1 MMQIARSRERIL
13 PRPIEE
19 EMRESFLDYS
29 MSVIVQRA
37 LPDVRD
43 GLKPVH
49 RRILFAMHELGL
61 APDRS
66 YKKSAT
72 VVGDVLGKYHP
83 HGDSAVYDALVRM
96 VQDFSLRYPL
106 VDGQGNFGSIDGD
119 PAAAYRY
126 TEARL
131 SRVAADLL
139 TDIARDTVDWT
150 PNFDDRLKEPVV
162 VPSRLPNLLMN
173 GSAGIA
179 VGMSTNVPPHNL
191 GELVAAIRKLADDE
205 EPTLDELMEII
216 PGPDFPTGGF
226 IVGRKGIRE
235 MYRTGRGRIVMRAR
249 VVREKIRGGREQL
262 VIAELPY
269 ATSKAKIIAQI
280 TGLSRKGAL
289 SEVSNLRDESDRDG
303 VRLVIEL
310 KRGADAGA
318 VLKRLFRR
326 TSLQATFGAILLA
339 LDRGEPREFTLK
351 EMLER
356 FRDHRVEVI
365 RRRSQ
370 HDLTKAADR
379 AHVVEGLLHA
389 LDFIDEV
396 IAIIRSSKDRAQ
408 AAERLR
414 GELDLTERQAGAI
427 LDMQLARLTSLERQK
442 LEDELVGL
450 RKTIRQ
456 LRDILS
462 SEYRQLQVM
471 LEELEEGVREFG
483 DARRTTILGREAASK
498 QAVEAAVADEDA
510 VVTVSHQGFVK
521 RMPVHLYRRR
531 LASGK
536 LLAGMERYPDDYL
549 ERLFVARTQ
558 GWILAFTEGGHVHFL
573 SVADVPE
580 SGLASRGQS
589 LYALTEGSRAD
600 PFTALLQVDSLT
612 AEGHVVFVTARGTVK
627 RTRLSE
633 FSNPRPAGLA
643 ASRVRPGDRIVTVM
657 LSEGGTDVMLATR
670 DGRAIRFAERQVP
683 VRGRVA
689 FGVKGIGLRGDD
701 LVVSALLIRREGTVL
716 AVSDQGW
723 GRRTDVNDYPRRK
736 RGGLGVVM
744 RAPGDGE
751 GSLIGAIEVLDQ
763 DAVMLVT
770 AAGRIT
776 QVVAGDVP
784 VTGKGARGTRLAE
797 VEVGDRVVR
806 VTRTQGGSPGG
817 GGSPGSASSG
827 GKVPAGRTGDAAA
840 GGRASAGAGAGTAA
854 GSASAGGQAATVL
867 PVRRGGA
874 EAGKGDGRG
883 LPPQFD
889 LLSGDI
895 GG

>member
-150 PNFDDRLKEPVV
+150 PNFDDRLQEPVV

-191 GELVAAIRKLADDE
+191 GELVAAIRRLADDD
-205 EPTLDELMEII
+205 EPTLDELMEVV

-280 TGLSRKGAL
+280 AGLSRKGSL

-310 KRGADAGA
+310 KRGADSGT

-326 TSLQATFGAILLA
+326 TSLQSTFGAILLA
-339 LDRGEPREFTLK
+339 LDGGEPREFTLK

-370 HDLTKAADR
+370 HELAKAEDR
-379 AHVVEGLLHA
+379 AHVVEGMLRA

-396 IAIIRSSKDRAQ
+396 IAIIRSSADRAQ
-408 AAERLR
+408 AAERLQS
-414 GELDLTERQAGAI
+414 ELDLTERQAGAI
-427 LDMQLARLTSLERQK
+427 LDMQLARLTSLERRK
-442 LEDELVGL
+442 LEEELVGL
-450 RKTIRQ
+450 HKTIRR
-456 LRDILS
+456 LRHILS

-483 DARRTTILGREAASK
+483 DARRTTILDRKTASK
-498 QAVEAAVADEDA
+498 QVVEAAQADEDA

-573 SVADVPE
+573 NVANVPE

-589 LYALTEGSRAD
+589 LYSLTGGSRAD

-612 AEGHVVFVTARGTVK
+612 AEGHVVFVTGRGTVK

-643 ASRVRPGDRIVTVM
+643 ASRVRPRDRIVTVM
-657 LSEGGTDVMLATR
+657 LSEGGADVMLATQH
-670 DGRAIRFAERQVP
+670 GRAIRFAEGQVP
-683 VRGRVA
+683 VMGRAA

-723 GRRTDVNDYPRRK
+723 GRRTDVNDYPRQK
-736 RGGLGVVM
+736 RGGLGVLM
-744 RAPGDGE
+744 SPPGGGDGR
-751 GSLIGAIEVLDQ
+751 LTGAIEVLDQ

-770 AAGRIT
+770 AAGRIA
-776 QVVAGDVP
+776 QVVAGDVS
-784 VTGKGARGTRLAE
+784 VTGRGR
-797 VEVGDRVVR
+797 
-806 VTRTQGGSPGG
+806 
-817 GGSPGSASSG
+817 
-827 GKVPAGRTGDAAA
+827 AA
-840 GGRASAGAGAGTAA
+840 GGWPRWRWATAW
-854 GSASAGGQAATVL
+854 
-867 PVRRGGA
+867 
-874 EAGKGDGRG
+874 
-883 LPPQFD
+883 
-889 LLSGDI
+889 SG
-895 GG
+895 

>member
-61 APDRS
+61 APDRG

-139 TDIARDTVDWT
+139 TDIARDTVDWA
-150 PNFDDRLKEPVV
+150 PNFDDRLQEPVV

-179 VGMSTNVPPHNL
+179 VGMSTNVPPHNI
-191 GELVAAIRKLADDE
+191 GELVAAIRKLADDD
-205 EPTLDELMEII
+205 EPTLDELMEVI

-226 IVGRKGIRE
+226 IIGRKGIRE
-235 MYRTGRGRIVMRAR
+235 MYRTGRGRMVMRAR

-262 VIAELPY
+262 VITELPY
-269 ATSKAKIIAQI
+269 ATSKSKIIAQI
-280 TGLSRKGAL
+280 AGLSRKGAL
-289 SEVSNLRDESDRDG
+289 PEVSNLRDESDRDG

-310 KRGADAGA
+310 KRGVDSGK
-318 VLKRLFRR
+318 VLKRLLRR
-326 TSLQATFGAILLA
+326 TSLQSTFGAIMLA
-339 LDRGEPREFTLK
+339 LDKGEPREFTLK

-370 HDLTKAADR
+370 HELAKAEDR
-379 AHVVEGLLHA
+379 ANVIEGMLRA

-396 IAIIRSSKDRAQ
+396 IAIIRSSEDRAQ
-408 AAERLR
+408 AAKRLQD
-414 GELDLTERQAGAI
+414 ELDLSERQAGAI
-427 LDMQLARLTSLERQK
+427 LDMQLARLTSLERTK
-442 LEDELVGL
+442 LEDELAGL

-456 LRDILS
+456 LRHILA

-483 DARRTTILGREAASK
+483 DARRTTILDREAAS
-498 QAVEAAVADEDA
+498 AASVEAAVADEDV

-536 LLAGMERYPDDYL
+536 LLSGMERYPDDYL

-573 SVADVPE
+573 SVADAPE

-589 LYALTEGSRAD
+589 LYALTEGNRAD

-612 AEGHVVFVTARGTVK
+612 ADGQVVFVTERGTVK
-627 RTRLSE
+627 RTRLAE

-657 LSEGGTDVMLATR
+657 FSEGGADVMLATR
-670 DGRAIRFAERQVP
+670 HGRAIRFAEGQVP
-683 VRGRVA
+683 VVGRPA
-689 FGVKGIGLRGDD
+689 YGVKGIGLRDHD
-701 LVVSALLIRREGTVL
+701 VVVSALLIRREGTVL

-723 GRRTDVNDYPRRK
+723 GRRSDVNDYPLQK
-736 RGGLGVVM
+736 RGGLGVLM
-744 RAPGDGE
+744 PPPGG
-751 GSLIGAIEVLDQ
+751 GKGRLIGAIEVLDQ

-784 VTGKGARGTRLAE
+784 VTGRGARGKQLAQ
-797 VEVGDRVVR
+797 VEMGDGVVR
-806 VTRTQGGSPGG
+806 VTRTQGSGSPAGG
-817 GGSPGSASSG
+817 GGGAVRHATAAATGSA
-827 GKVPAGRTGDAAA
+827 
-840 GGRASAGAGAGTAA
+840 
-854 GSASAGGQAATVL
+854 Q
-867 PVRRGGA
+867 
-874 EAGKGDGRG
+874 E
-883 LPPQFD
+883 PPEQT
-889 LLSGDI
+889 LT
-895 GG
+895 

>member
-61 APDRS
+61 APERG

-131 SRVAADLL
+131 SRVAADLM
-139 TDIARDTVDWT
+139 TDIARDTVDWV
-150 PNFDDRLKEPVV
+150 PNFDDRLQEPVV

-191 GELVAAIRKLADDE
+191 GELVAAIRMLADDD
-205 EPTLDELMEII
+205 EPTLDELMEVI

-249 VVREKIRGGREQL
+249 AVREKIRGGREQL
-262 VIAELPY
+262 VITELPY
-269 ATSKAKIIAQI
+269 ATSKSKIIAQI
-280 TGLSRKGAL
+280 AGLSRKGAL
-289 SEVSNLRDESDRDG
+289 TEVSNLRDESDRDG

-310 KRGADAGA
+310 KRGADSGG
-318 VLKRLFRR
+318 VLKRLLRR
-326 TSLQATFGAILLA
+326 TNLQSTFGAILLA
-339 LDRGEPREFTLK
+339 LDKGEPREFTLK

-370 HDLTKAADR
+370 HELAKAEDR
-379 AHVVEGLLHA
+379 AHVIEGMLRA

-396 IAIIRSSKDRAQ
+396 IAIIRSSEDRAQ
-408 AAERLR
+408 AAGRLQ
-414 GELDLTERQAGAI
+414 GELDLSERQAGAI

-442 LEDELVGL
+442 LEDELAGL
-450 RKTIRQ
+450 RKTIRGLQ
-456 LRDILS
+456 RILS

-498 QAVEAAVADEDA
+498 AAVEAAVADEDV

-536 LLAGMERYPDDYL
+536 LLAGMKRYPDDYL

-558 GWILAFTEGGHVHFL
+558 GWILAFTEGGHVYFV
-573 SVADVPE
+573 SVADLPE
-580 SGLASRGQS
+580 GGPASRGRS
-589 LYALTEGSRAD
+589 AYALTEGDRRD
-600 PFTALLQVDSLT
+600 PFAALLRVDSLT
-612 AEGHVVFVTARGTVK
+612 AEGNVVFVTERGIVK

-633 FSNPRPAGLA
+633 FSNPRPAGWA
-643 ASRVRPGDRIVTVM
+643 ASRVRPGDRIVAVM
-657 LSEGGTDVMLATR
+657 LSEGSADIMLTTR
-670 DGRAIRFAERQVP
+670 NGRTIRFPEGQVP
-683 VRGRVA
+683 VVGRAA
-689 FGVKGIGLRGDD
+689 FGVKGIGLRDDD

-723 GRRTDVNDYPRRK
+723 GRRTDVNDYPLRK
-736 RGGLGVVM
+736 RGGLGVLM
-744 RAPGDGE
+744 TPPGGAK
-751 GSLIGAIEVLDQ
+751 GRLIGAIEVLDQ

-784 VTGKGARGTRLAE
+784 VTGKGARGRQLAQ

-806 VTRTQGGSPGG
+806 VTRTQGGGGSGG
-817 GGSPGSASSG
+817 GGSPEKTAQEETA
-827 GKVPAGRTGDAAA
+827 PLFAG
-840 GGRASAGAGAGTAA
+840 
-854 GSASAGGQAATVL
+854 
-867 PVRRGGA
+867 
-874 EAGKGDGRG
+874 
-883 LPPQFD
+883 
-889 LLSGDI
+889 
-895 GG
+895 

>member
-61 APDRS
+61 TPERS
-66 YKKSAT
+66 HKKSAT

-139 TDIARDTVDWT
+139 TDIAKDTVGWT

-191 GELVAAIRKLADDE
+191 GELVAAIGKLADDQ
-205 EPTLDELMEII
+205 EPTLDELMEVI

-226 IVGRKGIRE
+226 IVGRKGIRK

-269 ATSKAKIIAQI
+269 ATSKAKIIAQVA
-280 TGLSRKGAL
+280 GLSRKGAL
-289 SEVSNLRDESDRDG
+289 TEVSNLRDESDRDG

-310 KRGADAGA
+310 KRGVDSGK
-318 VLKRLFRR
+318 VLKRLLRR
-326 TSLQATFGAILLA
+326 TSLQSTFGAILLA

-356 FRDHRVEVI
+356 FRDHRLEVI

-370 HDLTKAADR
+370 HELARAEDR
-379 AHVVEGLLHA
+379 AHVVEGMLRA

-396 IAIIRSSKDRAQ
+396 IAIIRSSADRAH

-414 GELDLTERQAGAI
+414 GELGLSERQAGAI
-427 LDMQLARLTSLERQK
+427 LDMQLARLTSLERRK
-442 LEDELVGL
+442 LQDELVGL
-450 RKTIRQ
+450 RKTIRE

-462 SEYRQLQVM
+462 SEYRQLKVM

-483 DARRTTILGREAASK
+483 DARRTTILDREAASK
-498 QAVEAAVADEDA
+498 EAVEAAVADEDA

-549 ERLFVARTQ
+549 ERLLVARTQ

-573 SVADVPE
+573 SVTDVPE
-580 SGLASRGQS
+580 SGLASRGRS
-589 LYALTEGSRAD
+589 LYSLTEGSRSD

-612 AEGHVVFVTARGTVK
+612 AEGQVVFVTERGTVK
-627 RTRLSE
+627 RTRLTE

-643 ASRVRPGDRIVTVM
+643 ASRVRPGDRIVAVM
-657 LSEGGTDVMLATR
+657 LSEGGADVMLATR
-670 DGRAIRFAERQVP
+670 HGRAIRFAEGQVT
-683 VRGRVA
+683 VVGRAA
-689 FGVKGIGLRGDD
+689 FGVKGIELRGDD

-744 RAPGDGE
+744 SPPGGGDGQ
-751 GSLIGAIEVLDQ
+751 LTGAIEVLDQ

-784 VTGKGARGTRLAE
+784 VTGKGARGRRLTE

-806 VTRTQGGSPGG
+806 VTRSQGGGPPDGG
-817 GGSPGSASSG
+817 GGTGRSPEKTAREEMASLF
-827 GKVPAGRTGDAAA
+827 AG
-840 GGRASAGAGAGTAA
+840 
-854 GSASAGGQAATVL
+854 
-867 PVRRGGA
+867 
-874 EAGKGDGRG
+874 
-883 LPPQFD
+883 
-889 LLSGDI
+889 
-895 GG
+895 

>member
-13 PRPIEE
+13 PRPIEQ

-191 GELVAAIRKLADDE
+191 AELVAAIRKLADDE

-226 IVGRKGIRE
+226 IVGRKGIRQ

-269 ATSKAKIIAQI
+269 ATSKSKIIAQI
-280 TGLSRKGAL
+280 AGLSRKGSL

-303 VRLVIEL
+303 VRLVVEL
-310 KRGADAGA
+310 KRGADAGT

-326 TSLQATFGAILLA
+326 TSLQSTFGAILLA
-339 LDRGEPREFTLK
+339 LDGGEPREFTLK

-365 RRRSQ
+365 RRRSR
-370 HDLTKAADR
+370 HELAKAEDR
-379 AHVVEGLLHA
+379 AHVVEGILRA

-396 IAIIRSSKDRAQ
+396 IAIIRSSEDRAQ
-408 AAERLR
+408 AAERLQ

-450 RKTIRQ
+450 RKIIRR
-456 LRDILS
+456 LRHILS

-483 DARRTTILGREAASK
+483 DARRTTILDRKTASK
-498 QAVEAAVADEDA
+498 ETVEAAEADEDV

-536 LLAGMERYPDDYL
+536 LLAGMARYPDDYL

-589 LYALTEGSRAD
+589 LYSLTAGSRAD
-600 PFTALLQVDSLT
+600 PFTALLQVDT
-612 AEGHVVFVTARGTVK
+612 MTGEGQVVFVTERGTVK

-657 LSEGGTDVMLATR
+657 LSEGGADVMLATR
-670 DGRAIRFAERQVP
+670 HGRAIRFAEGQVP
-683 VRGRVA
+683 VVGRTA
-689 FGVKGIGLRGDD
+689 FGVKGMSLRGDD

-723 GRRTDVNDYPRRK
+723 GRRTDVNDYPRQR

-751 GSLIGAIEVLDQ
+751 GSLTGAIEVLDQ

-776 QVVAGDVP
+776 QVVGRDVP

-806 VTRTQGGSPGG
+806 VTRTQGGGGSGG
-817 GGSPGSASSG
+817 GGSPEKTPREETA
-827 GKVPAGRTGDAAA
+827 PLFAG
-840 GGRASAGAGAGTAA
+840 
-854 GSASAGGQAATVL
+854 
-867 PVRRGGA
+867 
-874 EAGKGDGRG
+874 
-883 LPPQFD
+883 
-889 LLSGDI
+889 
-895 GG
+895 

>member
-1 MMQIARSRERIL
+1 MMQMARSRERIL

-61 APDRS
+61 APDRG

-131 SRVAADLL
+131 SRVAGDLL
-139 TDIARDTVDWT
+139 TDIARDTVDWA
-150 PNFDDRLKEPVV
+150 PNFDDRLQEPVV

-191 GELVAAIRKLADDE
+191 GELVAAIRMLADDD
-205 EPTLDELMEII
+205 EPTLDELMEVI

-262 VIAELPY
+262 VITELPY
-269 ATSKAKIIAQI
+269 ATSKSKIIAQI
-280 TGLSRKGAL
+280 AGLSRKGSL

-310 KRGADAGA
+310 KRGADSGQ
-318 VLKRLFRR
+318 VLKRLLRR
-326 TSLQATFGAILLA
+326 TNLQSTFGAILLA
-339 LDRGEPREFTLK
+339 LDRGEPREFSLK

-370 HDLTKAADR
+370 HELDRAEDR
-379 AHVVEGLLHA
+379 AHVIEGMLRA

-396 IAIIRSSKDRAQ
+396 IAIIRSSEDRAQ
-408 AAERLR
+408 AAERLQD
-414 GELDLTERQAGAI
+414 ELDLSERQAGAI

-442 LEDELVGL
+442 LEHELAGL
-450 RKTIRQ
+450 RKTIRRLQ
-456 LRDILS
+456 RILS

-483 DARRTTILGREAASK
+483 DARRTTILDREAASK
-498 QAVEAAVADEDA
+498 ETVVAAVADEDA

-558 GWILAFTEGGHVHFL
+558 GWILAFTEGGRVHFL
-573 SVADVPE
+573 SVTKVPE

-589 LYALTEGSRAD
+589 LYSLTEGSRAD

-612 AEGHVVFVTARGTVK
+612 ADGQVVFVTGRGTVK

-633 FSNPRPAGLA
+633 FSNPRAAGLA
-643 ASRVRPGDRIVTVM
+643 ASRVRPGDRIVAVM
-657 LSEGGTDVMLATR
+657 LSEGGADVMLATR
-670 DGRAIRFAERQVP
+670 QGRAIRFTEGQVP
-683 VRGRVA
+683 VMGRAA
-689 FGVKGIGLRGDD
+689 FGVRGIRLRGDD

-723 GRRTDVNDYPRRK
+723 GRRTDVNDYPLRK
-736 RGGLGVVM
+736 RGGLGVLM
-744 RAPGDGE
+744 TPPGG
-751 GSLIGAIEVLDQ
+751 GAGRLIGAIEVLDQ

-784 VTGKGARGTRLAE
+784 VTRKTTRGTRLAQ

-806 VTRTQGGSPGG
+806 VTRTQGGGGSGG
-817 GGSPGSASSG
+817 GGSQAKTARKETAPLF
-827 GKVPAGRTGDAAA
+827 AG
-840 GGRASAGAGAGTAA
+840 
-854 GSASAGGQAATVL
+854 
-867 PVRRGGA
+867 
-874 EAGKGDGRG
+874 
-883 LPPQFD
+883 
-889 LLSGDI
+889 
-895 GG
+895 

>member
-1 MMQIARSRERIL
+1 MMQMARSRERIL

-131 SRVAADLL
+131 SRVAGDLL
-139 TDIARDTVDWT
+139 TDIARDTVDWA
-150 PNFDDRLKEPVV
+150 PNFDDRLQEPVV

-191 GELVAAIRKLADDE
+191 GELVAAIRMLADDD
-205 EPTLDELMEII
+205 EPTLDELMEVI

-262 VIAELPY
+262 VITELPY
-269 ATSKAKIIAQI
+269 ATSKSKIIAQI
-280 TGLSRKGAL
+280 AGLSRKGSL
-289 SEVSNLRDESDRDG
+289 TEVSNLRDESDRDG

-310 KRGADAGA
+310 KRGADSGQ
-318 VLKRLFRR
+318 VLKRLLRR
-326 TSLQATFGAILLA
+326 TNLQSTFGAILLA
-339 LDRGEPREFTLK
+339 LDRGEPREFSLK

-370 HDLTKAADR
+370 HELDRAEDR
-379 AHVVEGLLHA
+379 AHVIEGMLRA

-396 IAIIRSSKDRAQ
+396 IAIIRSSEDRAQ
-408 AAERLR
+408 AAERLQD
-414 GELDLTERQAGAI
+414 ELDLSERQAGAI

-442 LEDELVGL
+442 LEDELAGL
-450 RKTIRQ
+450 RKTIRRLQ
-456 LRDILS
+456 RILS

-483 DARRTTILGREAASK
+483 DARRTTILDREAASK
-498 QAVEAAVADEDA
+498 ETVVAAVADEDA

-558 GWILAFTEGGHVHFL
+558 GWILAFTEGGRVHFL
-573 SVADVPE
+573 SVTKVPE

-589 LYALTEGSRAD
+589 LYSLTEGSRAD

-612 AEGHVVFVTARGTVK
+612 ADGQVVFVTGRGTVK

-633 FSNPRPAGLA
+633 FSNPRAAGLA
-643 ASRVRPGDRIVTVM
+643 ASRVRPGDRIVAVM
-657 LSEGGTDVMLATR
+657 LSEGGADVMLATR
-670 DGRAIRFAERQVP
+670 RGRAIRFTEGQVP
-683 VRGRVA
+683 VMGRAA
-689 FGVKGIGLRGDD
+689 FGVRGIRLRGDD

-723 GRRTDVNDYPRRK
+723 GRRTNVNDYPLRK
-736 RGGLGVVM
+736 RGGLGVLM
-744 RAPGDGE
+744 TPPGG
-751 GSLIGAIEVLDQ
+751 GAGRLIGAIEVLDQ

-784 VTGKGARGTRLAE
+784 VTRKTTRGTRLAR

-806 VTRTQGGSPGG
+806 VTRTQGGGGSGG
-817 GGSPGSASSG
+817 GGSQAKTAREETAPLF
-827 GKVPAGRTGDAAA
+827 AG
-840 GGRASAGAGAGTAA
+840 
-854 GSASAGGQAATVL
+854 
-867 PVRRGGA
+867 
-874 EAGKGDGRG
+874 
-883 LPPQFD
+883 
-889 LLSGDI
+889 
-895 GG
+895 

>member
-1 MMQIARSRERIL
+1 MMQMARSRERIL

-131 SRVAADLL
+131 SRVAGDLL
-139 TDIARDTVDWT
+139 TDIARDTVDWA
-150 PNFDDRLKEPVV
+150 PNFDDRLQEPVV

-191 GELVAAIRKLADDE
+191 GELVAAIRMLADDD
-205 EPTLDELMEII
+205 EPTLDELMEVI

-262 VIAELPY
+262 VITELPY
-269 ATSKAKIIAQI
+269 ATSKSKIIAQI
-280 TGLSRKGAL
+280 AGLSRKGSL

-310 KRGADAGA
+310 KRGADSGQ
-318 VLKRLFRR
+318 VLKRLLRR
-326 TSLQATFGAILLA
+326 TNLQSTFGAILLA
-339 LDRGEPREFTLK
+339 LDRGEPREFSLK

-370 HDLTKAADR
+370 HELDRAEDR
-379 AHVVEGLLHA
+379 AHVIEGMLRA

-396 IAIIRSSKDRAQ
+396 IAIIRSSEDRAQ
-408 AAERLR
+408 AAERLQD
-414 GELDLTERQAGAI
+414 ELDLSERQAGAI

-442 LEDELVGL
+442 LEDELAGL
-450 RKTIRQ
+450 RKTIRRLQ
-456 LRDILS
+456 RILS

-483 DARRTTILGREAASK
+483 DARRTTILDREAASK
-498 QAVEAAVADEDA
+498 ETVVAAVADEDA

-558 GWILAFTEGGHVHFL
+558 GWILAFTEGGRVHFL
-573 SVADVPE
+573 SVTKVPE

-589 LYALTEGSRAD
+589 LYSLTEGSRAD

-612 AEGHVVFVTARGTVK
+612 ADGQVVFVTGRGTVK

-633 FSNPRPAGLA
+633 FSNPRAAGLA
-643 ASRVRPGDRIVTVM
+643 ASRVRPGDRIVAVM
-657 LSEGGTDVMLATR
+657 LSEGGADVMLATR
-670 DGRAIRFAERQVP
+670 QGRAIRFTEGQVP
-683 VRGRVA
+683 VMGRAA
-689 FGVKGIGLRGDD
+689 FGVRGIRLRGDD

-723 GRRTDVNDYPRRK
+723 GRRTDVGDYPLRK
-736 RGGLGVVM
+736 RGGLGVLM
-744 RAPGDGE
+744 TPPGG
-751 GSLIGAIEVLDQ
+751 GAGRLIGAIEVLDQ

-784 VTGKGARGTRLAE
+784 VTRKTTRGTRLAR

-806 VTRTQGGSPGG
+806 VTRTQGGGGSGG
-817 GGSPGSASSG
+817 GGSQEKTAREETAPLF
-827 GKVPAGRTGDAAA
+827 AG
-840 GGRASAGAGAGTAA
+840 
-854 GSASAGGQAATVL
+854 
-867 PVRRGGA
+867 
-874 EAGKGDGRG
+874 
-883 LPPQFD
+883 
-889 LLSGDI
+889 
-895 GG
+895 

>member
-150 PNFDDRLKEPVV
+150 PNFDDRLQEPVV

-191 GELVAAIRKLADDE
+191 GELVAAIRRLADDD
-205 EPTLDELMEII
+205 EPTLDELMEIV

-269 ATSKAKIIAQI
+269 ATSKSKIIAQI
-280 TGLSRKGAL
+280 AGLSRKGAL
-289 SEVSNLRDESDRDG
+289 AEVSNLRDESDRDG

-310 KRGADAGA
+310 KRGADAGM

-326 TSLQATFGAILLA
+326 TSLQSTFGAILLA

-370 HDLTKAADR
+370 HELAKAEDR
-379 AHVVEGLLHA
+379 AHVLEGMLRA

-396 IAIIRSSKDRAQ
+396 IAIIRSSADRAQ
-408 AAERLR
+408 AAERLQS
-414 GELDLTERQAGAI
+414 ELDLTERQAGAI

-450 RKTIRQ
+450 RKTIRR
-456 LRDILS
+456 LRHILS

-483 DARRTTILGREAASK
+483 DARRTTILDRKTASK
-498 QAVEAAVADEDA
+498 EVVEAAEADEDA

-521 RMPVHLYRRR
+521 RMSVHLYRRR

-589 LYALTEGSRAD
+589 LYSPHGGQPRGSVHRPAAGRHHDRGGSGGVRDRARHGEADAPVGVLEPPAGRAGRLPGAAGRPHRHGDALRGRRRRHAGDATRPRD
-600 PFTALLQVDSLT
+600 PLR
-612 AEGHVVFVTARGTVK
+612 RGT
-627 RTRLSE
+627 
-633 FSNPRPAGLA
+633 
-643 ASRVRPGDRIVTVM
+643 
-657 LSEGGTDVMLATR
+657 GT
-670 DGRAIRFAERQVP
+670 
-683 VRGRVA
+683 
-689 FGVKGIGLRGDD
+689 
-701 LVVSALLIRREGTVL
+701 
-716 AVSDQGW
+716 
-723 GRRTDVNDYPRRK
+723 
-736 RGGLGVVM
+736 
-744 RAPGDGE
+744 GDGE
-751 GSLIGAIEVLDQ
+751 GGLRRQGHRAARRRPGGVRAPDPPRGHGAGGVRPGVGPAHGRERLP
-763 DAVMLVT
+763 
-770 AAGRIT
+770 AAEARRPGRP
-776 QVVAGDVP
+776 DDS
-784 VTGKGARGTRLAE
+784 ARRRRRAP
-797 VEVGDRVVR
+797 DRR
-806 VTRTQGGSPGG
+806 NRGPRPGRGHARDRGRPDHPGG
-817 GGSPGSASSG
+817 GGGRAGDREGRARHAAGRGGGRRPGGPGDPDAGGWGGGWWWVTGEDGTRGDGAALCRLRGRRSG
-827 GKVPAGRTGDAAA
+827 GRL
-840 GGRASAGAGAGTAA
+840 RMAGTRL
-854 GSASAGGQAATVL
+854 V
-867 PVRRGGA
+867 
-874 EAGKGDGRG
+874 
-883 LPPQFD
+883 
-889 LLSGDI
+889 
-895 GG
+895 

>member
-13 PRPIEE
+13 PRPIEQ

-191 GELVAAIRKLADDE
+191 AELVAAIRKLADDE

-226 IVGRKGIRE
+226 IVGRKGIRQ

-280 TGLSRKGAL
+280 AGLSRKGSLA
-289 SEVSNLRDESDRDG
+289 EVSNLRDESDRDG

-310 KRGADAGA
+310 KRGADSGT

-326 TSLQATFGAILLA
+326 TGLQSTFGAIMLA

-370 HDLTKAADR
+370 HELAKAEDR
-379 AHVVEGLLHA
+379 AHVVEGMLRA

-408 AAERLR
+408 AAERLQ

-442 LEDELVGL
+442 LEDEVVGL
-450 RKTIRQ
+450 RKTIRR
-456 LRDILS
+456 LRHILS

-483 DARRTTILGREAASK
+483 DARRTTILDRKTASK
-498 QAVEAAVADEDA
+498 ETVEAAEADEDV

-536 LLAGMERYPDDYL
+536 LLAGMARYPDDYL

-589 LYALTEGSRAD
+589 LYSLTAGSRAD

-612 AEGHVVFVTARGTVK
+612 ADGHVVFVTERGTVK

-657 LSEGGTDVMLATR
+657 LSEGGADVMLATR
-670 DGRAIRFAERQVP
+670 HGRAIRFAEGQVP
-683 VRGRVA
+683 VVGRTA

-723 GRRTDVNDYPRRK
+723 GRRTDVNDYPRQK

-744 RAPGDGE
+744 RAPGDRE

-784 VTGKGARGTRLAE
+784 VTGKGARGRPLAE

-806 VTRTQGGSPGG
+806 VTRTQGGGGPGS
-817 GGSPGSASSG
+817 GGSPEKTAREETA
-827 GKVPAGRTGDAAA
+827 PLFAG
-840 GGRASAGAGAGTAA
+840 
-854 GSASAGGQAATVL
+854 
-867 PVRRGGA
+867 
-874 EAGKGDGRG
+874 
-883 LPPQFD
+883 
-889 LLSGDI
+889 
-895 GG
+895 

>member
-61 APDRS
+61 APDRG

-139 TDIARDTVDWT
+139 TDIARDTVDWA
-150 PNFDDRLKEPVV
+150 PNFDDRLQEPVV

-179 VGMSTNVPPHNL
+179 VGMSTNVPPHNI
-191 GELVAAIRKLADDE
+191 GELVAAIRKLADDD
-205 EPTLDELMEII
+205 EPTLDELMEVI

-226 IVGRKGIRE
+226 IIGRKGIRE
-235 MYRTGRGRIVMRAR
+235 MYRTGRGRMVMRAR

-262 VIAELPY
+262 VITELPY
-269 ATSKAKIIAQI
+269 ATSKSKIIAQI
-280 TGLSRKGAL
+280 AGLSRKGAL
-289 SEVSNLRDESDRDG
+289 PEVSNLRDESDRDG

-310 KRGADAGA
+310 KRGVDSGK
-318 VLKRLFRR
+318 VLKRLLRR
-326 TSLQATFGAILLA
+326 TSLQSTFGAIMLA
-339 LDRGEPREFTLK
+339 LDKGEPREFTLK

-370 HDLTKAADR
+370 HELAKAEDR
-379 AHVVEGLLHA
+379 ANVIEGMLRA

-396 IAIIRSSKDRAQ
+396 IAIIRSSRDRAQ
-408 AAERLR
+408 AAERLQD
-414 GELDLTERQAGAI
+414 ELDLSERQAGAI
-427 LDMQLARLTSLERQK
+427 LDMQLARLTSLERTK
-442 LEDELVGL
+442 LEDELAGL

-456 LRDILS
+456 LRHILA

-483 DARRTTILGREAASK
+483 DARRTTILDREAAS
-498 QAVEAAVADEDA
+498 AASVEAAVADEDV

-536 LLAGMERYPDDYL
+536 LLSGMERYPDDYL

-573 SVADVPE
+573 SVADAPE

-589 LYALTEGSRAD
+589 LYALTEGNRAD
-600 PFTALLQVDSLT
+600 PFTALLQVDTLT
-612 AEGHVVFVTARGTVK
+612 ADGQVVFVTERGTVK
-627 RTRLSE
+627 RTRLAE

-657 LSEGGTDVMLATR
+657 FSEGGADVMLATR
-670 DGRAIRFAERQVP
+670 HGRAIRFAEGQVP
-683 VRGRVA
+683 VVGRPA
-689 FGVKGIGLRGDD
+689 YGVKGIGLRDHD
-701 LVVSALLIRREGTVL
+701 VVVSALLIRREGTVL

-723 GRRTDVNDYPRRK
+723 GRRSDVNDYPLQK
-736 RGGLGVVM
+736 RGGLGVLM
-744 RAPGDGE
+744 PPPGG
-751 GSLIGAIEVLDQ
+751 GKGRLIGAIEVLDQ

-784 VTGKGARGTRLAE
+784 VTGRGARGKQLAQ
-797 VEVGDRVVR
+797 VEMGDGVVR
-806 VTRTQGGSPGG
+806 VTRTQGSGSPAGG
-817 GGSPGSASSG
+817 GGGAVRHATAAATGSA
-827 GKVPAGRTGDAAA
+827 
-840 GGRASAGAGAGTAA
+840 
-854 GSASAGGQAATVL
+854 Q
-867 PVRRGGA
+867 
-874 EAGKGDGRG
+874 E
-883 LPPQFD
+883 PPEQT
-889 LLSGDI
+889 LT
-895 GG
+895 

>member
-1 MMQIARSRERIL
+1 MMQISRSRERIL

-150 PNFDDRLKEPVV
+150 PNFDDRLQEPVV

-191 GELVAAIRKLADDE
+191 GELVAAIRKLADDD
-205 EPTLDELMEII
+205 EPTLDELMEVI

-226 IVGRKGIRE
+226 IVGRKGIRQ

-262 VIAELPY
+262 VITELPY
-269 ATSKAKIIAQI
+269 ATSKSKIIAQI
-280 TGLSRKGAL
+280 AGLSRKGAL
-289 SEVSNLRDESDRDG
+289 PEVSNLRDESDRDG

-310 KRGADAGA
+310 KRGADSGK
-318 VLKRLFRR
+318 VLKRLLRR
-326 TSLQATFGAILLA
+326 TSLQSTFGAILLA
-339 LDRGEPREFTLK
+339 LDRGEPREFALK

-356 FRDHRVEVI
+356 FRDHRLEVI
-365 RRRSQ
+365 QRRSR
-370 HDLTKAADR
+370 HELEKAEDR
-379 AHVVEGLLHA
+379 AHVIEGMLRA

-396 IAIIRSSKDRAQ
+396 IAIIRSSEDRAQ
-408 AAERLR
+408 AAGRLQD
-414 GELDLTERQAGAI
+414 ELDLSERQAGAI
-427 LDMQLARLTSLERQK
+427 LGMQLARLTSLERQK

-456 LRDILS
+456 LRRILS
-462 SEYRQLQVM
+462 SEYRQLQLM

-483 DARRTTILGREAASK
+483 DARRTTILDREAAS
-498 QAVEAAVADEDA
+498 AASVEAAVADEDV

-573 SVADVPE
+573 SVTDVPE

-589 LYALTEGSRAD
+589 LYSLTKGSRAD

-612 AEGHVVFVTARGTVK
+612 AEGQVVFVTGRGTVK

-643 ASRVRPGDRIVTVM
+643 ASRVRPGDRIVAVM
-657 LSEGGTDVMLATR
+657 LSEGGADIMLATR
-670 DGRAIRFAERQVP
+670 HGRAIRFAEGQVP
-683 VRGRVA
+683 VMGRAA

-701 LVVSALLIRREGTVL
+701 LVVSALLIRRAGTVL
-716 AVSDQGW
+716 AVSDQAW
-723 GRRTDVNDYPRRK
+723 GRRTDVNDYPLRK
-736 RGGLGVVM
+736 RGGLGVLM
-744 RAPGDGE
+744 TPPGGGDGR
-751 GSLIGAIEVLDQ
+751 LIGAIEVLDQ

-784 VTGKGARGTRLAE
+784 VTGKGARGSRLAR

-806 VTRTQGGSPGG
+806 VTRTQGGGRSPGG
-817 GGSPGSASSG
+817 GGSPGKTAQEETA
-827 GKVPAGRTGDAAA
+827 PLFAG
-840 GGRASAGAGAGTAA
+840 
-854 GSASAGGQAATVL
+854 
-867 PVRRGGA
+867 
-874 EAGKGDGRG
+874 
-883 LPPQFD
+883 
-889 LLSGDI
+889 
-895 GG
+895 

>member
-150 PNFDDRLKEPVV
+150 PNFDDRLQEPVV

-191 GELVAAIRKLADDE
+191 GELVAAIRRLADDD
-205 EPTLDELMEII
+205 EPTLDELMEIV

-269 ATSKAKIIAQI
+269 ATSKSKIIAQI
-280 TGLSRKGAL
+280 AGLSRKGAL
-289 SEVSNLRDESDRDG
+289 AEVSNLRDESDRDG

-310 KRGADAGA
+310 KRGADAGT

-326 TSLQATFGAILLA
+326 TSLQSTFGAILLA

-370 HDLTKAADR
+370 HELAKAEDR
-379 AHVVEGLLHA
+379 AHVVEGMLRA

-396 IAIIRSSKDRAQ
+396 IAIIRSSEDRAQ
-408 AAERLR
+408 AAERLQS
-414 GELDLTERQAGAI
+414 ELDLTERQAGAI

-442 LEDELVGL
+442 LEDELAGL
-450 RKTIRQ
+450 RKTIRR
-456 LRDILS
+456 LRHILS

-483 DARRTTILGREAASK
+483 DARRTTILDRKTASEET
-498 QAVEAAVADEDA
+498 VEAAEADEDV

-521 RMPVHLYRRR
+521 RMSVHLYRRR

-536 LLAGMERYPDDYL
+536 LLAGMARYPDDYL

-600 PFTALLQVDSLT
+600 PFTALLQVDTMT
-612 AEGHVVFVTARGTVK
+612 AEGQVVFVTERGTVK

-657 LSEGGTDVMLATR
+657 LSEGGADVMLATQH
-670 DGRAIRFAERQVP
+670 GRAIRFAEGQVP
-683 VRGRVA
+683 VMGRAA

-723 GRRTDVNDYPRRK
+723 GRRTDVNDYPRQK
-736 RGGLGVVM
+736 RGGLGVLM
-744 RAPGDGE
+744 TPPGGGDGR
-751 GSLIGAIEVLDQ
+751 LIGAIEVLDQ

-784 VTGKGARGTRLAE
+784 VTGKAARGTRLAE

-806 VTRTQGGSPGG
+806 VTRTQGGGGKGG
-817 GGSPGSASSG
+817 GGSPEKTS
-827 GKVPAGRTGDAAA
+827 REE
-840 GGRASAGAGAGTAA
+840 TAPLFA
-854 GSASAGGQAATVL
+854 
-867 PVRRGGA
+867 R
-874 EAGKGDGRG
+874 
-883 LPPQFD
+883 
-889 LLSGDI
+889 
-895 GG
+895 

>member
-1 MMQIARSRERIL
+1 MMQMARSRERIL

-61 APDRS
+61 APDRG

-131 SRVAADLL
+131 SRVAGDLL
-139 TDIARDTVDWT
+139 TDIARDTVDWA
-150 PNFDDRLKEPVV
+150 PNFDDRLQEPVV

-191 GELVAAIRKLADDE
+191 GELVAAIRMLADDD
-205 EPTLDELMEII
+205 EPTLDELMEVI

-262 VIAELPY
+262 VITELPY
-269 ATSKAKIIAQI
+269 ATSKSKIIAQI
-280 TGLSRKGAL
+280 AGLSRKGSL

-310 KRGADAGA
+310 KRGADSGQ
-318 VLKRLFRR
+318 VLKRLLRR
-326 TSLQATFGAILLA
+326 TNLQSTFGAILLA
-339 LDRGEPREFTLK
+339 LDRGEPREFSLK

-370 HDLTKAADR
+370 HELDRAEDR
-379 AHVVEGLLHA
+379 AHVIEGMLRA
-389 LDFIDEV
+389 LDVIDEV
-396 IAIIRSSKDRAQ
+396 IAIIRSSEDRAQ
-408 AAERLR
+408 AAERLQD
-414 GELDLTERQAGAI
+414 ELDLSERQAGAI

-442 LEDELVGL
+442 LEDELAGL
-450 RKTIRQ
+450 RKTIRRLQ
-456 LRDILS
+456 RILS

-483 DARRTTILGREAASK
+483 DARRTTILDREAASK
-498 QAVEAAVADEDA
+498 ETVVAAVADEDA

-573 SVADVPE
+573 SVERVPE
-580 SGLASRGQS
+580 SGLASRGKS
-589 LYALTEGSRAD
+589 LYSLTEGSRAD

-612 AEGHVVFVTARGTVK
+612 ADGQVVFVTGRGTVK

-633 FSNPRPAGLA
+633 FSNPRAAGLA
-643 ASRVRPGDRIVTVM
+643 ASRVRPGDRIVAVM
-657 LSEGGTDVMLATR
+657 LSEGGADVMLATR
-670 DGRAIRFAERQVP
+670 QGRAIRFTEGQVP
-683 VRGRVA
+683 VMGRAA
-689 FGVKGIGLRGDD
+689 FGVRGIRLRGDD

-723 GRRTDVNDYPRRK
+723 GRRTDVNDYPLRK
-736 RGGLGVVM
+736 RGGLGVLM
-744 RAPGDGE
+744 TPPGG
-751 GSLIGAIEVLDQ
+751 GAGRLIGAIEVLDQ

-784 VTGKGARGTRLAE
+784 VTRKTTRGTRLAR

-806 VTRTQGGSPGG
+806 VTRTQGGGGSGG
-817 GGSPGSASSG
+817 GGSPKTTAREETA
-827 GKVPAGRTGDAAA
+827 PLFAG
-840 GGRASAGAGAGTAA
+840 
-854 GSASAGGQAATVL
+854 
-867 PVRRGGA
+867 
-874 EAGKGDGRG
+874 
-883 LPPQFD
+883 
-889 LLSGDI
+889 
-895 GG
+895 

>member
-61 APDRS
+61 TPERS
-66 YKKSAT
+66 HKKSAT

-139 TDIARDTVDWT
+139 TDIAKDTVGWT

-191 GELVAAIRKLADDE
+191 GELVAAIGKLADDQ
-205 EPTLDELMEII
+205 EPTLDELMEVI

-226 IVGRKGIRE
+226 IVGRKGIRK

-269 ATSKAKIIAQI
+269 ATSKAKIIAQVA
-280 TGLSRKGAL
+280 GLSRKGAL
-289 SEVSNLRDESDRDG
+289 TEVSNLRDESDRDG

-310 KRGADAGA
+310 KRGVDSGK
-318 VLKRLFRR
+318 VLKRLLRR
-326 TSLQATFGAILLA
+326 TSLQSTFGAILLA

-356 FRDHRVEVI
+356 FRDHRLEVI

-370 HDLTKAADR
+370 HELARAEDR
-379 AHVVEGLLHA
+379 AHVVEGMLRA

-396 IAIIRSSKDRAQ
+396 IAIIRSSADRAH

-414 GELDLTERQAGAI
+414 GELGISERQAGAI
-427 LDMQLARLTSLERQK
+427 LDMQLARLTSLERRK
-442 LEDELVGL
+442 LKDELVGL
-450 RKTIRQ
+450 RKTIRE

-462 SEYRQLQVM
+462 SEYRQLKVM

-483 DARRTTILGREAASK
+483 DARRTTILDREAASK
-498 QAVEAAVADEDA
+498 EAVEAAVADEDA

-549 ERLFVARTQ
+549 ERLLVARTQ

-573 SVADVPE
+573 SVTDVPE
-580 SGLASRGQS
+580 SGLASRGRS
-589 LYALTEGSRAD
+589 LYSLTEGSRSD

-612 AEGHVVFVTARGTVK
+612 AEGQVVFVTERGTVK
-627 RTRLSE
+627 RTRLTE

-643 ASRVRPGDRIVTVM
+643 ASRVRPGDRIVAVM
-657 LSEGGTDVMLATR
+657 LSEGGADVMLATR
-670 DGRAIRFAERQVP
+670 HGRAIRFAEGQVT
-683 VRGRVA
+683 VVGRAA
-689 FGVKGIGLRGDD
+689 FGVKGIELRGDD

-744 RAPGDGE
+744 SPPGGGDGQ
-751 GSLIGAIEVLDQ
+751 LTGAIEVLDQ

-784 VTGKGARGTRLAE
+784 VTGKGARGRRLTE

-806 VTRTQGGSPGG
+806 VTRSQGGGPPDGG
-817 GGSPGSASSG
+817 GGTGRSPEKTAREEMASLF
-827 GKVPAGRTGDAAA
+827 AG
-840 GGRASAGAGAGTAA
+840 
-854 GSASAGGQAATVL
+854 
-867 PVRRGGA
+867 
-874 EAGKGDGRG
+874 
-883 LPPQFD
+883 
-889 LLSGDI
+889 
-895 GG
+895 

>member
-1 MMQIARSRERIL
+1 MMQISRSRERIL

-150 PNFDDRLKEPVV
+150 PNFDGRLQEPVV

-191 GELVAAIRKLADDE
+191 GELVAAIRKLADDD
-205 EPTLDELMEII
+205 EPTLDELMEVI
-216 PGPDFPTGGF
+216 PGPDFPTGGL
-226 IVGRKGIRE
+226 IVGRKGIRQ

-262 VIAELPY
+262 VITELPY
-269 ATSKAKIIAQI
+269 ATSKSKIIAQI
-280 TGLSRKGAL
+280 AGLSRKGAL
-289 SEVSNLRDESDRDG
+289 PEVSNLRDESDRDG

-310 KRGADAGA
+310 KRGADSGK
-318 VLKRLFRR
+318 VLKRLLRR
-326 TSLQATFGAILLA
+326 TSLQSTFGAILLA
-339 LDRGEPREFTLK
+339 LDKGEPREFALK

-356 FRDHRVEVI
+356 FRDHRLEVI
-365 RRRSQ
+365 QRRSR
-370 HDLTKAADR
+370 HELEKAEDR
-379 AHVVEGLLHA
+379 AHVIEGMLRA

-396 IAIIRSSKDRAQ
+396 IAIIRSSEDRAQ
-408 AAERLR
+408 AAGRLQD
-414 GELDLTERQAGAI
+414 ELDLSERQAGAI

-456 LRDILS
+456 LRRILS
-462 SEYRQLQVM
+462 SEYRQLQLM

-483 DARRTTILGREAASK
+483 DARRTTILDRETASK
-498 QAVEAAVADEDA
+498 ASVKAAVADEDV

-573 SVADVPE
+573 SVTGVPE

-589 LYALTEGSRAD
+589 LYSLTKGSRAD

-612 AEGHVVFVTARGTVK
+612 AEGQVVFVTGRGTVK

-643 ASRVRPGDRIVTVM
+643 ASRVRPGDRIVAVM
-657 LSEGGTDVMLATR
+657 LSEGGADIMLATR
-670 DGRAIRFAERQVP
+670 HGRAIRFAEGQVP
-683 VRGRVA
+683 VMGRAA

-701 LVVSALLIRREGTVL
+701 LVVSALLIRRAGTVL

-723 GRRTDVNDYPRRK
+723 GRRTDVNDYPLQK
-736 RGGLGVVM
+736 RGGLGVLM
-744 RAPGDGE
+744 TPPGGGDGR
-751 GSLIGAIEVLDQ
+751 LIGAIEVLDQ

-776 QVVAGDVP
+776 QVAAGDVP
-784 VTGKGARGTRLAE
+784 VTGKGARGSRLAQ

-806 VTRTQGGSPGG
+806 VTRTQGGGRSPGG
-817 GGSPGSASSG
+817 GGSSA
-827 GKVPAGRTGDAAA
+827 KTAQEETAPLFAG
-840 GGRASAGAGAGTAA
+840 
-854 GSASAGGQAATVL
+854 
-867 PVRRGGA
+867 
-874 EAGKGDGRG
+874 
-883 LPPQFD
+883 
-889 LLSGDI
+889 
-895 GG
+895 

>member
-1 MMQIARSRERIL
+1 MMQMARSRERIL

-61 APDRS
+61 APDRG

-131 SRVAADLL
+131 SRVAGDLL
-139 TDIARDTVDWT
+139 TDIARDTVDWA
-150 PNFDDRLKEPVV
+150 PNFDDRLQEPVV

-191 GELVAAIRKLADDE
+191 GELVAAIRMLADDD
-205 EPTLDELMEII
+205 EPTLDELMEVI

-262 VIAELPY
+262 VITELPY
-269 ATSKAKIIAQI
+269 ATSKSKIIAQI
-280 TGLSRKGAL
+280 AGLSRKGSL

-310 KRGADAGA
+310 KRGADSGQ
-318 VLKRLFRR
+318 VLKRLLRR
-326 TSLQATFGAILLA
+326 TNLQSTFGAILLA
-339 LDRGEPREFTLK
+339 LDRGEPREFSLK

-370 HDLTKAADR
+370 HELDRAEDR
-379 AHVVEGLLHA
+379 AHVIEGMLRA

-396 IAIIRSSKDRAQ
+396 IAIIRSSEDRAQ
-408 AAERLR
+408 AAERLQD
-414 GELDLTERQAGAI
+414 ELDLSERQAGAI

-442 LEDELVGL
+442 LEDELAGL
-450 RKTIRQ
+450 RKTIRRLQ
-456 LRDILS
+456 RILS

-483 DARRTTILGREAASK
+483 DARRTTILDREAASK
-498 QAVEAAVADEDA
+498 ETVVAAVADEDA

-558 GWILAFTEGGHVHFL
+558 GWILAFTEGGRVHFL
-573 SVADVPE
+573 SVTKVPE

-589 LYALTEGSRAD
+589 LYSLTEGSRAD

-612 AEGHVVFVTARGTVK
+612 ADGQVVFVTGRGTVK

-633 FSNPRPAGLA
+633 FSNPRAAGLA
-643 ASRVRPGDRIVTVM
+643 ASRVRPGDRIVAVM
-657 LSEGGTDVMLATR
+657 LSEGGADVMLATR
-670 DGRAIRFAERQVP
+670 QGRAIRFTEGQVP
-683 VRGRVA
+683 VMGRAA
-689 FGVKGIGLRGDD
+689 FGVRGIRLRGDD

-723 GRRTDVNDYPRRK
+723 GRRTDVGDYPLRK
-736 RGGLGVVM
+736 RGGLGVLM
-744 RAPGDGE
+744 TPPGG
-751 GSLIGAIEVLDQ
+751 GAGRLIGAIEVLDQ

-784 VTGKGARGTRLAE
+784 VTGKTTRGTRLAR

-806 VTRTQGGSPGG
+806 VTRTQGGGGSGG
-817 GGSPGSASSG
+817 GGSQAKTAREETAPLF
-827 GKVPAGRTGDAAA
+827 AG
-840 GGRASAGAGAGTAA
+840 
-854 GSASAGGQAATVL
+854 
-867 PVRRGGA
+867 
-874 EAGKGDGRG
+874 
-883 LPPQFD
+883 
-889 LLSGDI
+889 
-895 GG
+895 

>member
-191 GELVAAIRKLADDE
+191 GELVAAIRMLADDK
-205 EPTLDELMEII
+205 EPTLDELMEVI

-226 IVGRKGIRE
+226 IVGRKGIRA

-269 ATSKAKIIAQI
+269 ATSKSRIIAQI
-280 TGLSRKGAL
+280 AGLSRKGSL

-310 KRGADAGA
+310 KRGADAGT

-326 TSLQATFGAILLA
+326 TGLQSTFGAILLA
-339 LDRGEPREFTLK
+339 LDGGEPREFTLK

-370 HDLTKAADR
+370 YELARAEDR
-379 AHVVEGLLHA
+379 AHVVEGMLRA

-396 IAIIRSSKDRAQ
+396 IAIIRSSEDRAQ
-408 AAERLR
+408 AAERLQ

-450 RKTIRQ
+450 RKAIRH
-456 LRDILS
+456 LRGILS

-483 DARRTTILGREAASK
+483 DARRTTILDRKAAS
-498 QAVEAAVADEDA
+498 QETVEAAEADEDA
-510 VVTVSHQGFVK
+510 VVTVSHHGFVK

-536 LLAGMERYPDDYL
+536 LLAGMARYPDDYL

-589 LYALTEGSRAD
+589 LYSLTAGSRAD
-600 PFTALLQVDSLT
+600 PFTALLQVDT
-612 AEGHVVFVTARGTVK
+612 MTGEGQVVFVTERGTVK

-633 FSNPRPAGLA
+633 FSNPRSAGLA

-657 LSEGGTDVMLATR
+657 LSEGGADVMLATR
-670 DGRAIRFAERQVP
+670 HGRAIRFAEGQVP
-683 VRGRVA
+683 VVGRTA

-701 LVVSALLIRREGTVL
+701 LVVSALMIRREGTVL

-784 VTGKGARGTRLAE
+784 VTGKAARGTRLAE

-806 VTRTQGGSPGG
+806 VTRSQGGGGPGG
-817 GGSPGSASSG
+817 GGSPEKTARGETA
-827 GKVPAGRTGDAAA
+827 PLFAG
-840 GGRASAGAGAGTAA
+840 
-854 GSASAGGQAATVL
+854 
-867 PVRRGGA
+867 
-874 EAGKGDGRG
+874 
-883 LPPQFD
+883 
-889 LLSGDI
+889 
-895 GG
+895 

>member
-1 MMQIARSRERIL
+1 MMQMARSRERIL

-61 APDRS
+61 APDRG

-131 SRVAADLL
+131 SRVADDLL
-139 TDIARDTVDWT
+139 TDIARDTVDWA
-150 PNFDDRLKEPVV
+150 PNFDDRLQEPVV

-191 GELVAAIRKLADDE
+191 GELVAAIRMLADDD
-205 EPTLDELMEII
+205 EPTLDELMKVV

-262 VIAELPY
+262 VITELPY
-269 ATSKAKIIAQI
+269 ATSKSKIIAQI
-280 TGLSRKGAL
+280 AGLSRKGSL
-289 SEVSNLRDESDRDG
+289 TEVSNLRDESDRDG

-310 KRGADAGA
+310 KRGAHSGQ
-318 VLKRLFRR
+318 VLKRLLRR
-326 TSLQATFGAILLA
+326 TNLQSTFGAILLA
-339 LDRGEPREFTLK
+339 LDRGEPREFSLK

-370 HDLTKAADR
+370 HELARAEDR
-379 AHVVEGLLHA
+379 AHVIEGMLRA

-396 IAIIRSSKDRAQ
+396 IAIIRSSEDRAQ
-408 AAERLR
+408 AAERLQD
-414 GELDLTERQAGAI
+414 ELDLSERQAGAI

-442 LEDELVGL
+442 LEDELAGL
-450 RKTIRQ
+450 RKTIRRLQ
-456 LRDILS
+456 RILS

-483 DARRTTILGREAASK
+483 DARRTTILDREAASK
-498 QAVEAAVADEDA
+498 ETVVAAVADEDA

-573 SVADVPE
+573 SVTKVPE

-589 LYALTEGSRAD
+589 LYSLTEGSRAD

-612 AEGHVVFVTARGTVK
+612 ADGQVVFVTGRGTVK

-633 FSNPRPAGLA
+633 FSNPRAAGLA
-643 ASRVRPGDRIVTVM
+643 ASRVRPGDRIVAVM
-657 LSEGGTDVMLATR
+657 LSEGGADVMLATR
-670 DGRAIRFAERQVP
+670 QGRAIRFTEGQVP
-683 VRGRVA
+683 VMGRAA
-689 FGVKGIGLRGDD
+689 FGVRGIRLRGDD

-723 GRRTDVNDYPRRK
+723 GRRTDVNDYPLRK
-736 RGGLGVVM
+736 RGGLGVLM
-744 RAPGDGE
+744 TPPGG
-751 GSLIGAIEVLDQ
+751 GAGRLIGAIEVLDQ

-784 VTGKGARGTRLAE
+784 VTRKTTRGTRLAR

-806 VTRTQGGSPGG
+806 VTRTQGGGG
-817 GGSPGSASSG
+817 VGDGGAGSS
-827 GKVPAGRTGDAAA
+827 TG
-840 GGRASAGAGAGTAA
+840 AGAGA
-854 GSASAGGQAATVL
+854 V
-867 PVRRGGA
+867 RGGDVVPTRPKA
-874 EAGKGDGRG
+874 TARGTPTTSVARGPETGATKGDGNAS
-883 LPPQFD
+883 PPQFD
-889 LLSGDI
+889 LLGGDRR
-895 GG
+895 

>member
-1 MMQIARSRERIL
+1 MMQISRSRERIL

-150 PNFDDRLKEPVV
+150 PNFDDRLQEPVV

-191 GELVAAIRKLADDE
+191 GELVAAIRKLADDD
-205 EPTLDELMEII
+205 EPTLDELMEVI

-226 IVGRKGIRE
+226 IVGRKGIRQ

-262 VIAELPY
+262 VITELPY
-269 ATSKAKIIAQI
+269 ATSKSKIIAQI
-280 TGLSRKGAL
+280 AGLSRKGAL
-289 SEVSNLRDESDRDG
+289 PEVSNLRDESDRDG

-310 KRGADAGA
+310 KRGADSGK
-318 VLKRLFRR
+318 VLKRLLRR
-326 TSLQATFGAILLA
+326 TSLQSTFGAILLA
-339 LDRGEPREFTLK
+339 LDRGEPREFALK

-356 FRDHRVEVI
+356 FRDHRLEVI
-365 RRRSQ
+365 QRRSR
-370 HDLTKAADR
+370 HELEKAEDR
-379 AHVVEGLLHA
+379 AHVIEGMLRA

-396 IAIIRSSKDRAQ
+396 IAIIRSSEDRAQ
-408 AAERLR
+408 AAGRLQD
-414 GELDLTERQAGAI
+414 ELDLSERQAGAI
-427 LDMQLARLTSLERQK
+427 LGMQLARLTSLERQK

-456 LRDILS
+456 LRRILS
-462 SEYRQLQVM
+462 SEYRQLQLM

-483 DARRTTILGREAASK
+483 DARRTTILDREAAS
-498 QAVEAAVADEDA
+498 AASVEAAVADEDV

-573 SVADVPE
+573 SVTDVPE

-589 LYALTEGSRAD
+589 LYSLTKGSRAD

-612 AEGHVVFVTARGTVK
+612 AEGQVVFVTGRGTVK

-643 ASRVRPGDRIVTVM
+643 ASRVRPGDRIVAVM
-657 LSEGGTDVMLATR
+657 LSEGGADIMLATR
-670 DGRAIRFAERQVP
+670 HGRAIRFAEGQVP
-683 VRGRVA
+683 VMGRAA

-701 LVVSALLIRREGTVL
+701 LVVSALLIRRAGTVL
-716 AVSDQGW
+716 AVSDQAW
-723 GRRTDVNDYPRRK
+723 GRRTDVNDYPLRK
-736 RGGLGVVM
+736 RGGLGVLM
-744 RAPGDGE
+744 TPPGGGDGR
-751 GSLIGAIEVLDQ
+751 LIGAIEVLDQ

-784 VTGKGARGTRLAE
+784 VTGKGARGSRLAR

-806 VTRTQGGSPGG
+806 VTRTQGGGKSPGG
-817 GGSPGSASSG
+817 RGSPGKTAHEETA
-827 GKVPAGRTGDAAA
+827 PLFAG
-840 GGRASAGAGAGTAA
+840 
-854 GSASAGGQAATVL
+854 
-867 PVRRGGA
+867 
-874 EAGKGDGRG
+874 
-883 LPPQFD
+883 
-889 LLSGDI
+889 
-895 GG
+895 

>member
-139 TDIARDTVDWT
+139 TDIARDTVDWA
-150 PNFDDRLKEPVV
+150 PNFDDRLQEPVV

-179 VGMSTNVPPHNL
+179 VGMSTNVPPHNI
-191 GELVAAIRKLADDE
+191 GELVAAIKKLADDD
-205 EPTLDELMEII
+205 EPTLDELMEVI

-262 VIAELPY
+262 VITELPY
-269 ATSKAKIIAQI
+269 ATSKSKIIAQI
-280 TGLSRKGAL
+280 AGLSRKGAL
-289 SEVSNLRDESDRDG
+289 IEVSNLRDESDRDG

-310 KRGADAGA
+310 KRGVDSGK
-318 VLKRLFRR
+318 VLKRLLRR
-326 TSLQATFGAILLA
+326 TSLQSTFGAIMLA
-339 LDRGEPREFTLK
+339 LDKGEPREFTLK

-370 HDLTKAADR
+370 HELAKAEDR
-379 AHVVEGLLHA
+379 AHVIEGMLRA

-396 IAIIRSSKDRAQ
+396 IAIIRSSADRAQ
-408 AAERLR
+408 AAERLQ
-414 GELDLTERQAGAI
+414 GELDLSERQAGAI
-427 LDMQLARLTSLERQK
+427 LDMQLARLTSLERTK
-442 LEDELVGL
+442 LEDELAGL

-456 LRDILS
+456 LRHILA

-483 DARRTTILGREAASK
+483 DARRTTILDREAAS
-498 QAVEAAVADEDA
+498 AASVEAAVADEDV

-536 LLAGMERYPDDYL
+536 LLSGMERYPDDYL

-573 SVADVPE
+573 SVADAPE

-589 LYALTEGSRAD
+589 LYALTEGNRAD

-612 AEGHVVFVTARGTVK
+612 ADGQVVFVTERGTVK
-627 RTRLSE
+627 RTRLAE

-657 LSEGGTDVMLATR
+657 FSEGGADVMLATR
-670 DGRAIRFAERQVP
+670 HGRAIRFAEGQVP
-683 VRGRVA
+683 VMGRAA
-689 FGVKGIGLRGDD
+689 FGVKGIGLRDHD
-701 LVVSALLIRREGTVL
+701 VVVSALLIRREGTVL

-723 GRRTDVNDYPRRK
+723 GRRSDVNDYPLQK
-736 RGGLGVVM
+736 RGGLGVLM
-744 RAPGDGE
+744 PPPGG
-751 GSLIGAIEVLDQ
+751 GKGRLIGAIEVLDQ

-784 VTGKGARGTRLAE
+784 VTGRGTRGKQLAQ
-797 VEVGDRVVR
+797 VEMGDGVVR
-806 VTRTQGGSPGG
+806 VTRTQGSGSPAGG
-817 GGSPGSASSG
+817 GGGAVRHATAAATGSA
-827 GKVPAGRTGDAAA
+827 
-840 GGRASAGAGAGTAA
+840 
-854 GSASAGGQAATVL
+854 Q
-867 PVRRGGA
+867 
-874 EAGKGDGRG
+874 E
-883 LPPQFD
+883 PPEQT
-889 LLSGDI
+889 LT
-895 GG
+895 

>member
-1 MMQIARSRERIL
+1 MSTSTASIRCRCRSGWFRPRSRRPPKPERPTFAIPGRGVAMMQIARSRERIL
-13 PRPIEE
+13 PRPIEQ

-191 GELVAAIRKLADDE
+191 GELVAAIRKLTDDE
-205 EPTLDELMEII
+205 EPTLDELMEVI

-269 ATSKAKIIAQI
+269 ATSKSKIIAQI
-280 TGLSRKGAL
+280 AGLSRKGAL

-303 VRLVIEL
+303 IRLVIEL
-310 KRGADAGA
+310 KRGADAGT

-326 TSLQATFGAILLA
+326 TGLQSTFGAILLA
-339 LDRGEPREFTLK
+339 LDGGEPREFTLK

-356 FRDHRVEVI
+356 FRDHRIEVI

-370 HDLTKAADR
+370 HELAKAEDR
-379 AHVVEGLLHA
+379 AHVVEGMLRA

-396 IAIIRSSKDRAQ
+396 IAIIRSSEDRAQ
-408 AAERLR
+408 AAERLQ

-450 RKTIRQ
+450 RRTIRR
-456 LRDILS
+456 LRHILS

-471 LEELEEGVREFG
+471 LEELEEGVRQFG
-483 DARRTTILGREAASK
+483 DARRTTILDRKTASK
-498 QAVEAAVADEDA
+498 ETVEAAEADEDV

-536 LLAGMERYPDDYL
+536 LLAGMARYADDYL

-589 LYALTEGSRAD
+589 LYSLTAGSRAD
-600 PFTALLQVDSLT
+600 PFTALLQVDT
-612 AEGHVVFVTARGTVK
+612 MTGEGQVVFVTERGTVK

-657 LSEGGTDVMLATR
+657 LSEGGADVMLATR
-670 DGRAIRFAERQVP
+670 HGRAIRFAEGQVP
-683 VRGRVA
+683 VVGRTA
-689 FGVKGIGLRGDD
+689 FGVKGIRLRGDD

-744 RAPGDGE
+744 RAPGDRQ

-784 VTGKGARGTRLAE
+784 VTGKAARGTRLAE

-806 VTRTQGGSPGG
+806 VTRSQGG
-817 GGSPGSASSG
+817 
-827 GKVPAGRTGDAAA
+827 
-840 GGRASAGAGAGTAA
+840 
-854 GSASAGGQAATVL
+854 
-867 PVRRGGA
+867 
-874 EAGKGDGRG
+874 
-883 LPPQFD
+883 
-889 LLSGDI
+889 
-895 GG
+895 

>member
-13 PRPIEE
+13 PRPIEQ

-191 GELVAAIRKLADDE
+191 GELVAAIRKLTDDD
-205 EPTLDELMEII
+205 EPTLDELMEVI

-269 ATSKAKIIAQI
+269 ATSKSKIIAQI
-280 TGLSRKGAL
+280 AGLSRKGSL

-310 KRGADAGA
+310 KRGADAGT

-326 TSLQATFGAILLA
+326 TGLQSTFGAILLA
-339 LDRGEPREFTLK
+339 LDGGEPREFTLK

-370 HDLTKAADR
+370 HELARAEDR
-379 AHVVEGLLHA
+379 AHVVEGMLRA

-396 IAIIRSSKDRAQ
+396 IAIIRSSEDRAQ
-408 AAERLR
+408 AAERLQ

-450 RKTIRQ
+450 RRTIRR
-456 LRDILS
+456 LRHILS

-471 LEELEEGVREFG
+471 LEELEEGVRQFG
-483 DARRTTILGREAASK
+483 DARRTTILDRKTASK
-498 QAVEAAVADEDA
+498 ETVEAAEADEDV

-536 LLAGMERYPDDYL
+536 LLAGMARYADDYL

-573 SVADVPE
+573 RVADVPE
-580 SGLASRGQS
+580 SGLPS
-589 LYALTEGSRAD
+589 
-600 PFTALLQVDSLT
+600 
-612 AEGHVVFVTARGTVK
+612 
-627 RTRLSE
+627 
-633 FSNPRPAGLA
+633 
-643 ASRVRPGDRIVTVM
+643 
-657 LSEGGTDVMLATR
+657 
-670 DGRAIRFAERQVP
+670 
-683 VRGRVA
+683 
-689 FGVKGIGLRGDD
+689 
-701 LVVSALLIRREGTVL
+701 
-716 AVSDQGW
+716 
-723 GRRTDVNDYPRRK
+723 
-736 RGGLGVVM
+736 
-744 RAPGDGE
+744 
-751 GSLIGAIEVLDQ
+751 
-763 DAVMLVT
+763 
-770 AAGRIT
+770 
-776 QVVAGDVP
+776 
-784 VTGKGARGTRLAE
+784 
-797 VEVGDRVVR
+797 
-806 VTRTQGGSPGG
+806 
-817 GGSPGSASSG
+817 
-827 GKVPAGRTGDAAA
+827 
-840 GGRASAGAGAGTAA
+840 
-854 GSASAGGQAATVL
+854 
-867 PVRRGGA
+867 
-874 EAGKGDGRG
+874 
-883 LPPQFD
+883 
-889 LLSGDI
+889 
-895 GG
+895 

>member
-1 MMQIARSRERIL
+1 MMQISRSRERIL

-150 PNFDDRLKEPVV
+150 PNFDDRLQEPVV

-191 GELVAAIRKLADDE
+191 GELVAAIRKLADDD
-205 EPTLDELMEII
+205 EPTLDELMEVI

-226 IVGRKGIRE
+226 IVGRKGIRQ

-262 VIAELPY
+262 VITELPY
-269 ATSKAKIIAQI
+269 ATSKSKIIAQI
-280 TGLSRKGAL
+280 AGLSRKGAL
-289 SEVSNLRDESDRDG
+289 PEVSNLRDESDRDG

-310 KRGADAGA
+310 KRGADSGK
-318 VLKRLFRR
+318 VLKRLLRR
-326 TSLQATFGAILLA
+326 TSLQSTFGAILLA
-339 LDRGEPREFTLK
+339 LDRGEPREFALK

-356 FRDHRVEVI
+356 FRDHRLEVI
-365 RRRSQ
+365 QRRSR
-370 HDLTKAADR
+370 HELEKAEDR
-379 AHVVEGLLHA
+379 AHVIEGMLHA

-396 IAIIRSSKDRAQ
+396 IAIIRSSEDRAQ
-408 AAERLR
+408 AAGRLQD
-414 GELDLTERQAGAI
+414 ELDLSERQAGAI

-456 LRDILS
+456 LRRILS
-462 SEYRQLQVM
+462 SEYRQLQLM

-483 DARRTTILGREAASK
+483 DARRTTILDREAAS
-498 QAVEAAVADEDA
+498 AASVEAAVADEDV

-573 SVADVPE
+573 SVTDVPE

-589 LYALTEGSRAD
+589 LYSLTKGSRAD

-612 AEGHVVFVTARGTVK
+612 AEGQVVFVTGRGTVK

-643 ASRVRPGDRIVTVM
+643 ASRVRPGDRIVAVM
-657 LSEGGTDVMLATR
+657 LSEGGADIMLATR
-670 DGRAIRFAERQVP
+670 HGRAIRFAEGQVP
-683 VRGRVA
+683 VMGRAA

-701 LVVSALLIRREGTVL
+701 LVVSALLIRRAGTVL
-716 AVSDQGW
+716 AVSDQAW
-723 GRRTDVNDYPRRK
+723 GRRTDVNDYPLRK
-736 RGGLGVVM
+736 RGGLGVLM
-744 RAPGDGE
+744 TPPGGGDGR
-751 GSLIGAIEVLDQ
+751 LIGAIEVLDQ

-784 VTGKGARGTRLAE
+784 VTGKGARGSRLAR

-806 VTRTQGGSPGG
+806 VTRTQGGGRSPGG
-817 GGSPGSASSG
+817 GGSPGKTAQEETA
-827 GKVPAGRTGDAAA
+827 PLFAG
-840 GGRASAGAGAGTAA
+840 
-854 GSASAGGQAATVL
+854 
-867 PVRRGGA
+867 
-874 EAGKGDGRG
+874 
-883 LPPQFD
+883 
-889 LLSGDI
+889 
-895 GG
+895 

>member
-61 APDRS
+61 APDRG

-150 PNFDDRLKEPVV
+150 PNFDDRLQEPVV

-191 GELVAAIRKLADDE
+191 AELVAAIRKLTDDE
-205 EPTLDELMEII
+205 EPTLDELMEVI

-280 TGLSRKGAL
+280 AGLSRKGSL

-310 KRGADAGA
+310 KRGADAGT

-326 TSLQATFGAILLA
+326 TSLQSTFGAILLA
-339 LDRGEPREFTLK
+339 LDGGEPREFTLK

-370 HDLTKAADR
+370 HELAKAEDR
-379 AHVVEGLLHA
+379 AHVVEGMLRA

-396 IAIIRSSKDRAQ
+396 IAIIRSSENRAQ
-408 AAERLR
+408 AAERLQ

-442 LEDELVGL
+442 LEDELVRL
-450 RKTIRQ
+450 RKTIRR
-456 LRDILS
+456 LRHILS

-483 DARRTTILGREAASK
+483 DARRTTILDRKAASK
-498 QAVEAAVADEDA
+498 ETVEAAEADEDV

-536 LLAGMERYPDDYL
+536 LLAGMARYPDDYL

-573 SVADVPE
+573 GVAKVPE
-580 SGLASRGQS
+580 SGLASRGRS
-589 LYALTEGSRAD
+589 LYSLTEGTRAD

-612 AEGHVVFVTARGTVK
+612 ADGHVVFVTERGTVK

-657 LSEGGTDVMLATR
+657 LSEGGADVMLATR
-670 DGRAIRFAERQVP
+670 HGRAIRFAEGQVP
-683 VRGRVA
+683 VMGRTA
-689 FGVKGIGLRGDD
+689 FGVKGIRLRGDD

-744 RAPGDGE
+744 RAPGDRQ

-784 VTGKGARGTRLAE
+784 VTGKGARGTQLAE
-797 VEVGDRVVR
+797 VEVGDQVVR
-806 VTRTQGGSPGG
+806 VTRSQGGGGPGG
-817 GGSPGSASSG
+817 GGSPE
-827 GKVPAGRTGDAAA
+827 K
-840 GGRASAGAGAGTAA
+840 TA
-854 GSASAGGQAATVL
+854 
-867 PVRRGGA
+867 RGETA
-874 EAGKGDGRG
+874 PLFAR
-883 LPPQFD
+883 
-889 LLSGDI
+889 
-895 GG
+895 

>member
-61 APDRS
+61 APDRR

-139 TDIARDTVDWT
+139 TDIARDTVDWA
-150 PNFDDRLKEPVV
+150 PNFDDRLQEPVV

-191 GELVAAIRKLADDE
+191 RELVTAIRKLADDV
-205 EPTLDELMEII
+205 EPTLEELMEIV

-235 MYRTGRGRIVMRAR
+235 MYRTGRGHLIMRAR
-249 VVREKIRGGREQL
+249 VVREAVRGGKEQL
-262 VIAELPY
+262 VITELPY
-269 ATSKAKIIAQI
+269 ATSKSKIIAQI
-280 TGLSRKGAL
+280 AGLSRKGAL
-289 SEVSNLRDESDRDG
+289 TEVSNLRDESDRDG

-310 KRGADAGA
+310 KRSVDSGK

-326 TSLQATFGAILLA
+326 TSLQSTFGAILLA

-356 FRDHRVEVI
+356 FRDHRLEVI

-370 HDLTKAADR
+370 HDLEKAEDR
-379 AHVVEGLLHA
+379 AHVLEGMLRA

-396 IAIIRSSKDRAQ
+396 IAIIRSSPDRAR
-408 AAERLR
+408 AAERLQR
-414 GELDLTERQAGAI
+414 ELDLSERQAGAI
-427 LDMQLARLTSLERQK
+427 LDMQLARLTSLERRK
-442 LEDELVGL
+442 LEDELGGL
-450 RKTIRQ
+450 RKSIRELQ
-456 LRDILS
+456 RILS
-462 SEYRQLQVM
+462 SEFTQLQVM

-483 DARRTTILGREAASK
+483 DERRTAILDREAAPMAS
-498 QAVEAAVADEDA
+498 VEAAVADEDA

-558 GWILAFTEGGHVHFL
+558 GWIMAFTQGGHLYSV
-573 SVADVPE
+573 SVADLPE
-580 SGLASRGQS
+580 GGPASRGQS
-589 LYALTEGSRAD
+589 VYALTEGNRTD
-600 PFTALLQVDSLT
+600 PFAALLQVDSMT
-612 AEGHVVFVTARGTVK
+612 PEGNVVFVTERGTVK

-633 FSNPRPAGLA
+633 FANRRTAGLA

-657 LSEGGTDVMLATR
+657 LSEGGADIMLITR
-670 DGRAIRFAERQVP
+670 QGRAIRFPEGQVP
-683 VRGRVA
+683 VMGRAA
-689 FGVKGIGLRGDD
+689 FGVKGIRLRDED
-701 LVVSALLIRREGTVL
+701 VVVSALLIRREGTVL
-716 AVSDQGW
+716 AVAGRGW
-723 GRRTDVNDYPRRK
+723 GRRTDVHDYPLQK
-736 RGGLGVVM
+736 RGGLGVLM
-744 RAPGDGE
+744 RAPGGGK

-770 AAGRIT
+770 AAGQIT
-776 QVVAGDVP
+776 QVVAGSVP
-784 VTGKGARGTRLAE
+784 VTAKTVRGTRVTVLA
-797 VEVGDRVVR
+797 VADRVVK
-806 VTRTQGGSPGG
+806 VTRSLGGGSPGG
-817 GGSPGSASSG
+817 SDAGGGVAGATTEAASSEG
-827 GKVPAGRTGDAAA
+827 GGAVAASD
-840 GGRASAGAGAGTAA
+840 GG
-854 GSASAGGQAATVL
+854 
-867 PVRRGGA
+867 RGGA
-874 EAGKGDGRG
+874 GVAKDGGDASR
-883 LPPQFD
+883 PQFD
-889 LLSGDI
+889 LLGGD

>member
-1 MMQIARSRERIL
+1 MMQISRSRERIL

-150 PNFDDRLKEPVV
+150 PNFDDRLQEPVV

-191 GELVAAIRKLADDE
+191 GELVAAIRKLADDD
-205 EPTLDELMEII
+205 EPTLDELMEVI

-226 IVGRKGIRE
+226 IVGRKGIRQ

-262 VIAELPY
+262 VITELPY
-269 ATSKAKIIAQI
+269 ATSKSKIIAQI
-280 TGLSRKGAL
+280 AGLSRKGAL
-289 SEVSNLRDESDRDG
+289 PEVSNLRDESDRDG

-310 KRGADAGA
+310 KRGADSGK
-318 VLKRLFRR
+318 VLKRLLRR
-326 TSLQATFGAILLA
+326 TSLQSTFGAILLA
-339 LDRGEPREFTLK
+339 LDRGEPREFALK

-356 FRDHRVEVI
+356 FRDHRLEVI
-365 RRRSQ
+365 QRRSR
-370 HDLTKAADR
+370 HELEKAEDR
-379 AHVVEGLLHA
+379 AHVIEGMLRA

-396 IAIIRSSKDRAQ
+396 IAIIRSSEDRAQ
-408 AAERLR
+408 AAGRLQD
-414 GELDLTERQAGAI
+414 ELDLSERQAGAI
-427 LDMQLARLTSLERQK
+427 LGMQLARLTSLERQK

-456 LRDILS
+456 LRRILS
-462 SEYRQLQVM
+462 SEYRQLQLM

-483 DARRTTILGREAASK
+483 DARRTTILDREAAS
-498 QAVEAAVADEDA
+498 AASVEAAVADEDV

-573 SVADVPE
+573 SVTDVPE

-589 LYALTEGSRAD
+589 LYSLTKGSRAD

-612 AEGHVVFVTARGTVK
+612 AEGQVVFVTGRGTVK

-633 FSNPRPAGLA
+633 FSNPWPAGLA
-643 ASRVRPGDRIVTVM
+643 ASRVRPGDRIVAVM
-657 LSEGGTDVMLATR
+657 LSEGGADIMLATR
-670 DGRAIRFAERQVP
+670 HGRAIRFAEGQVP
-683 VRGRVA
+683 VMGRAA

-701 LVVSALLIRREGTVL
+701 LVVSALLIRRAGTVL
-716 AVSDQGW
+716 AVSDQAW
-723 GRRTDVNDYPRRK
+723 GRRTDVNDYPLRK
-736 RGGLGVVM
+736 RGGLGVLM
-744 RAPGDGE
+744 TPPGGGDGR
-751 GSLIGAIEVLDQ
+751 LIGAIEVLDQ

-784 VTGKGARGTRLAE
+784 VTGKGARGSRLAR

-806 VTRTQGGSPGG
+806 VTRTQGGGRSPGG
-817 GGSPGSASSG
+817 GGSPGKTAQEETA
-827 GKVPAGRTGDAAA
+827 PLFAG
-840 GGRASAGAGAGTAA
+840 
-854 GSASAGGQAATVL
+854 
-867 PVRRGGA
+867 
-874 EAGKGDGRG
+874 
-883 LPPQFD
+883 
-889 LLSGDI
+889 
-895 GG
+895 

>member
-131 SRVAADLL
+131 SRVAAELM
-139 TDIARDTVDWT
+139 TDIARDTVDWA
-150 PNFDDRLKEPVV
+150 PNFDDRLQEPVV

-191 GELVAAIRKLADDE
+191 GELVTAIRKLADDE
-205 EPTLDELMEII
+205 EPTLEELMKVI

-235 MYRTGRGRIVMRAR
+235 MYRTGRGRLIMRAR
-249 VVREKIRGGREQL
+249 VVLEAVRGGKEQL
-262 VIAELPY
+262 VITELPY
-269 ATSKAKIIAQI
+269 VTSKSKIIAQI
-280 TGLSRKGAL
+280 AGLSRKGAL
-289 SEVSNLRDESDRDG
+289 TEVSNLRDESDRDG

-310 KRGADAGA
+310 KRSVDSGK

-326 TSLQATFGAILLA
+326 TSLQSTFGAIMLA

-356 FRDHRVEVI
+356 FRDHRLEVI

-370 HDLTKAADR
+370 HDLEKAEDR
-379 AHVVEGLLHA
+379 AHVLEGMLRA
-389 LDFIDEV
+389 LDFIDQV
-396 IAIIRSSKDRAQ
+396 IAIIRSSPDRAR
-408 AAERLR
+408 AAEGLQH
-414 GELDLTERQAGAI
+414 ELDLSERQAGAI
-427 LDMQLARLTSLERQK
+427 LDMQLARLTSLERSR
-442 LEDELVGL
+442 LEDELAGL
-450 RKTIRQ
+450 RKRIRELQ
-456 LRDILS
+456 RILS
-462 SEYRQLQVM
+462 SEYTQLQVM

-483 DARRTTILGREAASK
+483 DERRTTILDREAASVASVK
-498 QAVEAAVADEDA
+498 ATVADEDA

-558 GWILAFTEGGHVHFL
+558 GWILAFTEGGHLYSV

-580 SGLASRGQS
+580 GGPASRGQS
-589 LYALTEGSRAD
+589 VYALTKGNRTD
-600 PFTALLQVDSLT
+600 PLAALLQVDSMTPDGNL
-612 AEGHVVFVTARGTVK
+612 VFVTERGTVK

-633 FSNPRPAGLA
+633 FANRRTAGLA

-657 LSEGGTDVMLATR
+657 LSEGGADIMLITR
-670 DGRAIRFAERQVP
+670 QGRAIRFAEGQVP
-683 VRGRVA
+683 VMGRAA
-689 FGVKGIGLRGDD
+689 FGVKGIRLRDD
-701 LVVSALLIRREGTVL
+701 DVVVSALLIRREGTVL
-716 AVSDQGW
+716 AVAERGW
-723 GRRTDVNDYPRRK
+723 GRRTDVHDYPLRK
-736 RGGLGVVM
+736 RGGLGVLM
-744 RAPGDGE
+744 PAPGG
-751 GSLIGAIEVLDQ
+751 GKGRLIGAIEVLDQ

-770 AAGRIT
+770 AGGQIT
-776 QVVAGDVP
+776 QVVAGSVP
-784 VTGKGARGTRLAE
+784 VTTKTVRGTRLTRVA
-797 VEVGDRVVR
+797 VGDRVVK
-806 VTRTQGGSPGG
+806 VTRSQGGGSPGG
-817 GGSPGSASSG
+817 E
-827 GKVPAGRTGDAAA
+827 
-840 GGRASAGAGAGTAA
+840 AGATTEAA
-854 GSASAGGQAATVL
+854 SDGG
-867 PVRRGGA
+867 RGGA
-874 EAGKGDGRG
+874 GVAKDGGDASR
-883 LPPQFD
+883 PQFD
-889 LLSGDI
+889 LLGGD

>member
-150 PNFDDRLKEPVV
+150 PNFDDRLQEPVV

-191 GELVAAIRKLADDE
+191 GELVAAIRRLADDD
-205 EPTLDELMEII
+205 EPTLDELMEIV

-269 ATSKAKIIAQI
+269 ATSKSKIIAQI
-280 TGLSRKGAL
+280 AGLSRKGAL
-289 SEVSNLRDESDRDG
+289 AEVSNLRDESDRDG

-310 KRGADAGA
+310 KRGADAGT

-326 TSLQATFGAILLA
+326 TSLQSTFGAILLA

-370 HDLTKAADR
+370 HELAKAEDR
-379 AHVVEGLLHA
+379 AHVLEGMLRA

-396 IAIIRSSKDRAQ
+396 IAIIRSSEDRAQ
-408 AAERLR
+408 AAERLQS
-414 GELDLTERQAGAI
+414 ELDLTERQAGAI

-442 LEDELVGL
+442 LEDELAGL
-450 RKTIRQ
+450 RKTIRR
-456 LRDILS
+456 LRHILS

-483 DARRTTILGREAASK
+483 DARRTTILDRKTASK
-498 QAVEAAVADEDA
+498 EVVEAAEADEDV

-521 RMPVHLYRRR
+521 RMSVHLYRRR

-536 LLAGMERYPDDYL
+536 LLAGMARYPDDYL

-600 PFTALLQVDSLT
+600 PFTALLQVDTMT
-612 AEGHVVFVTARGTVK
+612 AEGQVVFVTERGTVK

-657 LSEGGTDVMLATR
+657 LSEGGADVMLATQH
-670 DGRAIRFAERQVP
+670 GRAIRFAEGQVP
-683 VRGRVA
+683 VMGRAA

-723 GRRTDVNDYPRRK
+723 GRRTDVNDYPRQK
-736 RGGLGVVM
+736 RGGLGVLM
-744 RAPGDGE
+744 TPPGGGDGR
-751 GSLIGAIEVLDQ
+751 LIGAIEVLDQ

-784 VTGKGARGTRLAE
+784 VTGKAARGTRLAE

-806 VTRTQGGSPGG
+806 VTRTQGGGGKGG
-817 GGSPGSASSG
+817 GGSPEKTA
-827 GKVPAGRTGDAAA
+827 RE
-840 GGRASAGAGAGTAA
+840 GTAPLFA
-854 GSASAGGQAATVL
+854 
-867 PVRRGGA
+867 R
-874 EAGKGDGRG
+874 
-883 LPPQFD
+883 
-889 LLSGDI
+889 
-895 GG
+895 

>member
-61 APDRS
+61 TPERS
-66 YKKSAT
+66 HKKSAT

-139 TDIARDTVDWT
+139 TDIAKDTVGWT

-191 GELVAAIRKLADDE
+191 GELVAAIGKLADDQ
-205 EPTLDELMEII
+205 EPTLDELMEVI

-226 IVGRKGIRE
+226 IVGRKGIRK

-269 ATSKAKIIAQI
+269 ATSKAKIIAQVA
-280 TGLSRKGAL
+280 GLSRKGAL
-289 SEVSNLRDESDRDG
+289 TEVSNLRDESDRDG

-310 KRGADAGA
+310 KRGVDSGK
-318 VLKRLFRR
+318 VLKRLLRR
-326 TSLQATFGAILLA
+326 TSLQSTFGAILLA

-356 FRDHRVEVI
+356 FRDHRLEVI

-370 HDLTKAADR
+370 HELARAEDR
-379 AHVVEGLLHA
+379 AHVVEGMLRA

-396 IAIIRSSKDRAQ
+396 IAIIRSSADRAH

-414 GELDLTERQAGAI
+414 GELGISERQAGAI
-427 LDMQLARLTSLERQK
+427 LDMQLARLTSLERRK
-442 LEDELVGL
+442 LKDELVGL
-450 RKTIRQ
+450 RKTIRE

-462 SEYRQLQVM
+462 SEYRQLKVM

-483 DARRTTILGREAASK
+483 DARRTTILDREAASK
-498 QAVEAAVADEDA
+498 EAVEAAVADEDA

-521 RMPVHLYRRR
+521 RMPVHLYSRR

-549 ERLFVARTQ
+549 ERLLVARTQ

-573 SVADVPE
+573 SVTDVPE
-580 SGLASRGQS
+580 SGLASRGRS
-589 LYALTEGSRAD
+589 LYSLTEGSRSD

-612 AEGHVVFVTARGTVK
+612 AEGQVVFVTERGTVK
-627 RTRLSE
+627 RTRLTE

-643 ASRVRPGDRIVTVM
+643 ASRVRPGDRIVAVM
-657 LSEGGTDVMLATR
+657 LSEGGADVMLATR
-670 DGRAIRFAERQVP
+670 HGRAIRFAEGQVT
-683 VRGRVA
+683 VVGRAA
-689 FGVKGIGLRGDD
+689 FGVKGIELRGDD

-744 RAPGDGE
+744 SPPGGGDGQ
-751 GSLIGAIEVLDQ
+751 LTGAIEVLDQ

-784 VTGKGARGTRLAE
+784 VTGKGARGRRLTE

-806 VTRTQGGSPGG
+806 VTRSQGGGPPDGG
-817 GGSPGSASSG
+817 GGTGRSPEKTAREEMASLF
-827 GKVPAGRTGDAAA
+827 AG
-840 GGRASAGAGAGTAA
+840 
-854 GSASAGGQAATVL
+854 
-867 PVRRGGA
+867 
-874 EAGKGDGRG
+874 
-883 LPPQFD
+883 
-889 LLSGDI
+889 
-895 GG
+895 

>member
-150 PNFDDRLKEPVV
+150 PNFDDRLQEPVV

-205 EPTLDELMEII
+205 EPTLDELMEVI

-269 ATSKAKIIAQI
+269 ATSKSKIIAQI
-280 TGLSRKGAL
+280 AGLSRKGSL

-310 KRGADAGA
+310 KRGADAGT

-326 TSLQATFGAILLA
+326 TSLQSTFGAIMLA
-339 LDRGEPREFTLK
+339 LDGGEPREFTLK

-370 HDLTKAADR
+370 HELAKAEDR
-379 AHVVEGLLHA
+379 AHVVEGMLRA

-396 IAIIRSSKDRAQ
+396 IAIIRSSADRAQ
-408 AAERLR
+408 AAKRLQ

-450 RKTIRQ
+450 RKTIRRLQ
-456 LRDILS
+456 RILS

-483 DARRTTILGREAASK
+483 DARRTTILDREAASK
-498 QAVEAAVADEDA
+498 EIVEAAEADEDV

-580 SGLASRGQS
+580 SGLASRGRS
-589 LYALTEGSRAD
+589 LYSLTEGSRAD

-612 AEGHVVFVTARGTVK
+612 AEGQVVFVTGRGTVK

-633 FSNPRPAGLA
+633 FSNPRVAGLA

-657 LSEGGTDVMLATR
+657 LSEGGADVMLATR
-670 DGRAIRFAERQVP
+670 HGRAIRFAEGQVP
-683 VRGRVA
+683 VMGRAA

-723 GRRTDVNDYPRRK
+723 GRRTDVNDYPRQK
-736 RGGLGVVM
+736 RGGLGVLM
-744 RAPGDGE
+744 SPPGG
-751 GSLIGAIEVLDQ
+751 GKGRLIGAIEVLDQ

-784 VTGKGARGTRLAE
+784 VTGRTTRGTQLAQ

-806 VTRTQGGSPGG
+806 VTRTQGG
-817 GGSPGSASSG
+817 GGSGGEGSQEKTAREETA
-827 GKVPAGRTGDAAA
+827 PLFAG
-840 GGRASAGAGAGTAA
+840 
-854 GSASAGGQAATVL
+854 
-867 PVRRGGA
+867 
-874 EAGKGDGRG
+874 
-883 LPPQFD
+883 
-889 LLSGDI
+889 
-895 GG
+895 

>member
-13 PRPIEE
+13 PRPIEQ

-191 GELVAAIRKLADDE
+191 AELVAAIRKLTDDE
-205 EPTLDELMEII
+205 EPTLDELMEVI

-280 TGLSRKGAL
+280 AGLSRKGAL

-310 KRGADAGA
+310 KRGADAGT

-339 LDRGEPREFTLK
+339 LDGGEPREFTLK

-370 HDLTKAADR
+370 HELAKAEDR
-379 AHVVEGLLHA
+379 AHVVEGMLRA

-408 AAERLR
+408 AAERLQ
-414 GELDLTERQAGAI
+414 GELDLSERQAGAI
-427 LDMQLARLTSLERQK
+427 LDMQLARLTSLEGQK

-450 RKTIRQ
+450 RKTIRR
-456 LRDILS
+456 LRHILS

-483 DARRTTILGREAASK
+483 DARRTTILDQKAASK
-498 QAVEAAVADEDA
+498 ETVEAAEADEDV
-510 VVTVSHQGFVK
+510 VVTVTHQGFVK

-536 LLAGMERYPDDYL
+536 LLAGMARYPDDYL

-573 SVADVPE
+573 GVADVPE

-589 LYALTEGSRAD
+589 LYSLTAGSRAD
-600 PFTALLQVDSLT
+600 PFTALLQVDT
-612 AEGHVVFVTARGTVK
+612 MTGEGQVVFVTERGTVK

-633 FSNPRPAGLA
+633 FSNPRSAGLA

-657 LSEGGTDVMLATR
+657 LSEGGADVMLATR
-670 DGRAIRFAERQVP
+670 HGRAIRFAEGQVP
-683 VRGRVA
+683 VVGRTA

-723 GRRTDVNDYPRRK
+723 GRRTDVNGYPRQR

-784 VTGKGARGTRLAE
+784 VTGKAARGTRLAE

-806 VTRTQGGSPGG
+806 VTRSQGGGSPGG
-817 GGSPGSASSG
+817 GGSADKTAREETAPLF
-827 GKVPAGRTGDAAA
+827 AG
-840 GGRASAGAGAGTAA
+840 
-854 GSASAGGQAATVL
+854 
-867 PVRRGGA
+867 
-874 EAGKGDGRG
+874 
-883 LPPQFD
+883 
-889 LLSGDI
+889 
-895 GG
+895 